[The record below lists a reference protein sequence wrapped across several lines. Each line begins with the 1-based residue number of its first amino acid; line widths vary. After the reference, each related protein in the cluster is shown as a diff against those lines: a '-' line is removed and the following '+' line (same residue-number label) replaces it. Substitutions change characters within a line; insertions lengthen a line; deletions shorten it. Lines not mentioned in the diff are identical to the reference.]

1 MPPYEALYGRKC
13 QSPLYWDNIGERQ
26 TLGSKLIQ
34 DTREKV
40 HVIKER
46 MNAALSRQKSYADKR
61 RRPLEFE
68 VGDRVFL
75 KVSPMRGVM
84 RFGKKEK
91 LSPRFIGPFEI
102 SQKVGKL
109 AYRIALP
116 PYLIGT
122 HDVFHVSMLR
132 KYIANPKV
140 IVEYEPL
147 GIREGL
153 AYVEEP
159 VRIVD
164 KKE

>member
-1 MPPYEALYGRKC
+1 
-13 QSPLYWDNIGERQ
+13 
-26 TLGSKLIQ
+26 
-34 DTREKV
+34 
-40 HVIKER
+40 
-46 MNAALSRQKSYADKR
+46 
-61 RRPLEFE
+61 
-68 VGDRVFL
+68 VFL

-84 RFGKKEK
+84 RFGKKGK

>member
-1 MPPYEALYGRKC
+1 MPPYEALYGQKC
-13 QSPLYWDNIGERQ
+13 QSTLYWDNIGERQ
-26 TLGSKLIQ
+26 MLGPELIQ

-40 HVIKER
+40 RVIKER
-46 MNAALSRQKSYADKR
+46 MSATQSRQKNYADKR

-68 VGDRVFL
+68 VGDLVFL

-84 RFGKKEK
+84 RFGKKGK

-102 SQKVGKL
+102 TQKVGKL
-109 AYRIALP
+109 AYRIALTP
-116 PYLIGT
+116 DLIRT

-132 KYIANPKV
+132 KYITNLEV

-147 GIREGL
+147 GIQEGL
-153 AYVEEP
+153 TYVEEP
-159 VRIVD
+159 IRIVD